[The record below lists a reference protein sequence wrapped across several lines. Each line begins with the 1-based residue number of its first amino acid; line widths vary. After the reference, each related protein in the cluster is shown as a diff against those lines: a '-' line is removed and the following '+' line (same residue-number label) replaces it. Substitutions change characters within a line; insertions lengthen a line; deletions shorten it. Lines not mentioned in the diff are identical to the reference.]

1 MVFANDFTLS
11 MLFMRPPL
19 ANENISMRRERSL
32 LLSPPIPFISLN
44 KKKEEKSPGADLW
57 ILVKI
62 PAQMF
67 VEIPSAKVTLP
78 ILTLSKSWCSW
89 MSSPPFALLL

>member
-1 MVFANDFTLS
+1 

-19 ANENISMRRERSL
+19 AEENISMRRERSL
-32 LLSPPIPFISLN
+32 SLSPPITFISLN
-44 KKKEEKSPGADLW
+44 KKGEKGPGDDLW

-62 PAQMF
+62 PAQML

-78 ILTLSKSWCSW
+78 IPTLLKIWCSW
-89 MSSPPFALLL
+89 ISSPPCVLLL